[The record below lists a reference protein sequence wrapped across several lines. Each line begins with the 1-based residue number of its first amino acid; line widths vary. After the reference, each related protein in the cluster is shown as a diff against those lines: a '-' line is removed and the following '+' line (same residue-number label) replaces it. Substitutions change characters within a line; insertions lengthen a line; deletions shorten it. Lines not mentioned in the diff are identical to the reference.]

1 MAAVIVF
8 EGFGNTIRICRIS
21 TEPILSIERY
31 TKNSTRVSHLLST
44 VFGQLLWI
52 LSHSMAKQVFL
63 GGVNAIIDSQ
73 IP

>member
-1 MAAVIVF
+1 
-8 EGFGNTIRICRIS
+8 
-21 TEPILSIERY
+21 
-31 TKNSTRVSHLLST
+31 VSHLLST

-52 LSHSMAKQVFL
+52 LSHSMAKQDFL